1 MWQITKNIYRN
12 KKSAKLCVFICET
25 LREILFLSISFERPS
40 LEDGRPNKALTYRA
54 PHTAL
59 SKIHILV

>member
-40 LEDGRPNKALTYRA
+40 LEDGRQKTE
-54 PHTAL
+54 
-59 SKIHILV
+59 